1 MKKMISLLVV
11 VLMGFTATFAQSAKE
26 LAKQQKELNEINM
39 KMLNAKPSKDAKKQA
54 KAYKKDGW
62 QVPIGEPAMEK
73 GITKS
78 MLLAEE
84 LMTNEEGATTKRYLQ
99 HTGSA
104 TSGSYN
110 TGYAAARAACMTEV
124 AGMLETN
131 LGAAWKN
138 VLDNAEMS
146 AVSSVTNDKFNQRAM
161 GIIKQSLTNS
171 IPMLVIY
178 RVLPNNQYQV
188 SVRLAFD
195 KKEIA
200 AQLKRNLKK
209 ELEMDGD
216 KLDGMV
222 EDMMCK
228 DL

>member
-1 MKKMISLLVV
+1 MKKMISLMVV
-11 VLMGFTATFAQSAKE
+11 ALMATATTFAQSAKD
-26 LAKQQKELNEINM
+26 LAKQQNELNSIHM
-39 KMLNAKPSKDAKKQA
+39 KMLKMKPTKEAKKQA
-54 KAYKKDGW
+54 KAYKKEGW
-62 QVPIGEPAMEK
+62 QVPVGEKAMELS
-73 GITKS
+73 ITKS
-78 MLLAEE
+78 QLYAEE
-84 LMTNEEGATTKRYLQ
+84 QMTNEEGAATQRFLQ

-110 TGYAAARAACMTEV
+110 AGYAQARAACLTEV

-131 LGAAWKN
+131 LGAAWKA
-138 VLDNAEMS
+138 VADNAEMS
-146 AVSSVTNDKFNQRAM
+146 AVSAVTNDKFNQRVM
-161 GIIKQSLTNS
+161 GIVKQSITNS
-171 IPMLVIY
+171 IPMITIY

-188 SVRLAFD
+188 QVRLAFD

-228 DL
+228 DM

>member
-1 MKKMISLLVV
+1 MKKMISLMVV
-11 VLMGFTATFAQSAKE
+11 AFMATATFAQSAVE
-26 LAKQQKELNEINM
+26 LAKQQRELNNIHM

-54 KAYKKDGW
+54 KAYKKEGW
-62 QVPIGEPAMEK
+62 QVPVGEQAMEK
-73 GITKS
+73 QITKS
-78 MLLAEE
+78 QLYEQEM
-84 LMTNEEGATTKRYLQ
+84 MTTEEGGYTQRFLQ
-99 HTGSA
+99 HTSQA

-110 TGYAAARAACMTEV
+110 TGYASARAACMAEV
-124 AGMLETN
+124 ASMLETN

-138 VLDNAEMS
+138 AMDNAEMS
-146 AVSSVTNDKFNQRAM
+146 AISATTNDKFNQRAM
-161 GIIKQSLTNS
+161 GVVKQSLTNS
-171 IPMLVIY
+171 IPMVVIY
-178 RVLPNNQYQV
+178 RVLPNNLYQV

-228 DL
+228 DM